1 MAAESYSIP
10 DLANAVNDWCR
21 EHGIAP
27 ANGQAAEDLSER
39 SLRYYRTIG
48 LLDAP
53 DAGGGRGYGEKHL
66 LQLIAVR
73 LLQARGLPLRRIREL
88 LQSRTLEELRRIQRE
103 GLAEWV
109 EAAHSPWPVPRMDES
124 WRMIPIGPDH
134 LLLSRK
140 NEPLSPESLAAI
152 RRILDGN
159 LNLT

>member
-1 MAAESYSIP
+1 VAAESYSIP
-10 DLANAVNDWCR
+10 DLAEAVNAWCR

-27 ANGQAAEDLSER
+27 SNGQAAEDLSER

-53 DAGGGRGYGEKHL
+53 ESGGGRGYGEKHL

-88 LQSRTLEELRRIQRE
+88 LQTRTVEDLRRIRAE
-103 GLAEWV
+103 GLAEWE
-109 EAAHSPWPVPRMDES
+109 EAAGTPWPAPRVDES
-124 WRMIPIGPDH
+124 WRMIPVSPDY

-140 NEPLSPESLAAI
+140 NQPLSPESLAAI